1 MKQRTVKEMTDVRA
15 EGGYIKP
22 KLVEAVLKR
31 NSVLVSEGGAQLL
44 FIKEPREKVIYET
57 QPEGPKA
64 GNPPIFSIREGRW
77 ETVAKYDYTGKPIT
91 D

>member
-1 MKQRTVKEMTDVRA
+1 
-15 EGGYIKP
+15 
-22 KLVEAVLKR
+22 
-31 NSVLVSEGGAQLL
+31 
-44 FIKEPREKVIYET
+44 VIYET